1 MPGLASAGVAILLV
15 FHVVAPSAIAGQMWM
30 RWALLGLFAIG
41 LMAASGPPTF
51 ARAPLSMLLVACP
64 MAAIGLLQQTRVG
77 EPVGPW
83 AANLALVA
91 IVPLWLGDSAAY
103 FVGRSVGKRPLAPSI
118 SPNKTWEGAIANL
131 VGCAI
136 GALAC
141 GTLLGLPT
149 PTAIAVGV
157 TQGVFGQLGDLF
169 ESRLKR
175 RSQVKDAGAL
185 LPGHGGV
192 LDRTDSLLA
201 TAPLV
206 AILVSAW

>member
-1 MPGLASAGVAILLV
+1 MPGLASAGVAILLSFQV
-15 FHVVAPSAIAGQMWM
+15 GAPSEVASQMWE
-30 RWALLGLFAIG
+30 RWTLLGLFAVG
-41 LMAASGPPTF
+41 LVAASGPPTF
-51 ARAPLSMLLVACP
+51 VRAPVSMLWVASP
-64 MAAIGLLQQTRVG
+64 LAAIGLLQQARIG

-83 AANLALVA
+83 VANLGLVA

-141 GTLLGLPT
+141 GAALGLPM
-149 PTAIAVGV
+149 PTAIAVGA

-175 RSQVKDAGAL
+175 RYQVKDAGAL
-185 LPGHGGV
+185 LPGHGGI

-206 AILVSAW
+206 AILVSVR